1 VSVLCEHPA
10 AGTATVFF
18 GASGRQ
24 LRFRCDTLGH
34 QIVVTDQHGQILR
47 TFGGHGRTAGLLDT
61 PLDVVVVRPE
71 FAGERL
77 PFDSADA
84 LWLAVADY
92 GNRRVQVFDLDG
104 VPVGHAR
111 PEARDGAPWAPT
123 RLTWKSPR
131 LVVEGIEGATVTVHL
146 SAALLAAVSPS
157 PADRVWPRVVSGA
170 RH

>member
-10 AGTATVFF
+10 VGTATVFF
-18 GASGRQ
+18 GVNGRQ

-34 QIVVTDQHGQILR
+34 QVVVSDDHGQILR

-61 PLDVVVVRPE
+61 PLDVVFVRPE
-71 FAGERL
+71 FARERL
-77 PFDSADA
+77 PVDSPDA

-92 GNRRVQVFDLDG
+92 GNRRVQVFDLEG
-104 VPVGHAR
+104 VAVGEAR
-111 PEARDGAPWAPT
+111 PEAPDGTPWAPT
-123 RLTWKSPR
+123 RLTWRSPR
-131 LVVEGIEGATVTVHL
+131 LVVEGIEGATVSLHL
-146 SAALLAAVSPS
+146 SAALLAGVSPS